1 MTRWRT
7 FLAETAV
14 LCGGLALVLYGIPL
28 IAAAFGV
35 PLR

>member
-1 MTRWRT
+1 MTGWRT

-14 LCGGLALVLYGIPL
+14 LCGGLALVLYGIPY
-28 IAAAFGV
+28 AAAALGV